1 MNPAISCAL
10 THAFNAMMTIG
21 VLLQDAPKPA
31 DLVQSIEQQ
40 RGGRHWIDQPT
51 DPPKSPEESAA
62 CFQIEPGFRI
72 QLVASEPIVKDPV
85 AIDFDHLGR
94 MFVVEYGDYPV
105 GPKDPND
112 PPLSQIVMLE
122 DTNNDRMMD
131 RRTEFAK
138 HLKFCH
144 SLLAMQNGILACTET
159 QIVFLKDTDNDNVAD
174 LREVWFDGFTPA
186 HPQMQIG
193 CPRYGFDNWIYLTYG
208 HGKVRC
214 TRPGFES
221 EPVEIPRVDFRF
233 HPQTM
238 KFEAVSGAG
247 QFGNTIDNFGHRFFS
262 SNRNPIMTD
271 VLTMDEVRKNPF
283 AGVSVGH
290 TDVGPAGENT
300 RVYPLVTMKSNWLS
314 HAGTHTSA
322 CGVTAYRGGLFG
334 PVQSDRM
341 VFVCEPVGHLV
352 TRNIIEPLGATLT
365 ARRARENAD
374 FLASTDTWFRPVSLA
389 TGPDGALYLADMY
402 RLWVEHPKFVPDDVA
417 AKMDWRAGE
426 DKGRIWRIVWEQAEE
441 PKQFMPPKSTDEFIA
456 MLKDQNGWR
465 RLLAQRLLVE
475 GKLTDA
481 AQKLRGLLPA
491 GVPISPLKSGSPEML
506 HALWTLDGLGQ
517 LEPSDLNRIIPGALS
532 NEWGVSFIRDCIRLA
547 HRRFPNDESLPA
559 TIRPLSLVKDGEAQ
573 VQAVLTTS
581 WSKLPDSA
589 KMSVRVNLDDTW
601 IQRAWLIAA
610 PTIAADV
617 ANAVVHES
625 QSDASTAST
634 RSSFLK
640 QLALNVA
647 VLGDFYQL
655 KKLAV
660 VVGKSEES
668 GQWWQTALVAGLADG
683 LPQCQNASIPKS
695 LAALLQTPPDDL
707 RDALTPIGRVVQ
719 KASEVAID
727 KSQSDVDRVAAMA
740 LMSHLPPEALTTAL
754 DTLLSNGESSDC
766 QRAAIDAVRRSGRAD
781 LAASVLDR
789 WENLNPQ
796 TRPSALALLLLRK
809 ETTTALL
816 QKMADG
822 VISPAVVSIDQRL
835 ILLQNPDESIRT
847 ASSSLFGGTVSA
859 NRKEVADQYAKAL
872 ELQGDTT
879 RGAAV
884 FQKTC
889 SKCHRI
895 NGVGHNVGPDIS
907 DTRARARDALLYDI
921 LDPNRRVDPQFTEC
935 IIVTTDGQ
943 LMNGLL
949 IAESSESVTLRQP
962 EGREQTLPRSSI
974 EELKSSTKSLMPEG
988 IEKDV
993 SVEQMADLLAFLKS
1007 R

>member
-1 MNPAISCAL
+1 MNLTICGFSLRTIIAL
-10 THAFNAMMTIG
+10 ATM
-21 VLLQDAPKPA
+21 LQDAPKSA

-62 CFQIEPGFRI
+62 CFEIEPGFRI
-72 QLVASEPIVKDPV
+72 QLVASEPIVRDPV
-85 AIDFDHLGR
+85 AIDFDQLGR

-122 DTNNDRMMD
+122 DTNNDGMMD

-159 QIVFLKDTDNDNVAD
+159 QIVFLQDTDNDNVAD

-300 RVYPLVTMKSNWLS
+300 RVYPLVAMKSNWLS

-334 PVQSDRM
+334 PESDRN

-352 TRNIIEPLGATLT
+352 TRNIIDPLGATLT

-426 DKGRIWRIVWEQAEE
+426 DKGRIWRIVWEKAEE
-441 PKQFMPPKSTDEFIA
+441 PKPFVSPKSTDDLVA
-456 MLKDQNGWR
+456 MLSDGNGWR
-465 RLLAQRLLVE
+465 RMLAQRRLVE
-475 GKLTDA
+475 EQRKNAGPELVK
-481 AQKLRGLLPA
+481 LLPND
-491 GVPISPLKSGSPEML
+491 VPISFERKFVPQTFACL
-506 HALWTLDGLGQ
+506 HAFWALHGLGLPRSYGIGLGADPKSIAVSSLIRDGLKVAR
-517 LEPSDLNRIIPGALS
+517 LERVDAS
-532 NEWGVSFIRDCIRLA
+532 NKKVGVSQQVSDPRGEVQFQAILGADWTA
-547 HRRFPNDESLPA
+547 PNRHDFLW
-559 TIRPLSLVKDGEAQ
+559 R
-573 VQAVLTTS
+573 
-581 WSKLPDSA
+581 
-589 KMSVRVNLDDTW
+589 SVPVNLDDPW
-601 IQRAWLIAA
+601 IQRAWLIAT
-610 PTIAADV
+610 PSIAADV
-617 ANAVVHES
+617 ADAVVRES
-625 QSDASTAST
+625 QKDASTAST
-634 RSSFLK
+634 RSDFLK

-647 VLGDFYQL
+647 VLGDLNQL
-655 KKLAV
+655 KKLAA

-695 LAALLQTPPDDL
+695 LAGLLQTPPDKL
-707 RDALTPIGRVVQ
+707 KDALTPIGRVVQ

-754 DTLLSNGESSDC
+754 DTLLSTGESSDC

-796 TRPSALALLLLRK
+796 ARSSALALLLLRK

-816 QKMADG
+816 LKMADG

-872 ELQGDTT
+872 ELQGDAT

-962 EGREQTLPRSSI
+962 EGREQTLSRSSI

-993 SVEQMADLLAFLKS
+993 SVEQMADLLAFLKN